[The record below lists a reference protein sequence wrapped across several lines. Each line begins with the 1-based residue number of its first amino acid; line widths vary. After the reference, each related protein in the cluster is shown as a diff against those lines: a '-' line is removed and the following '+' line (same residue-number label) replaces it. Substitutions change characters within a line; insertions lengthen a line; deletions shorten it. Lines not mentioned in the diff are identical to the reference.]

1 MAERLIYIGLD
12 VGGTTM
18 KAAAVA
24 DSGKPLAHPVVTD
37 THPERGQD
45 AGLETMCET
54 IRRAVA
60 AASLSMADVAAI
72 GVATPGLMDIRAGL
86 IPGYEPVSS
95 ACMPDIV
102 YARWITR
109 SILTPD
115 LRLPPHTLKEGNGTL
130 ICKTISSACGKER
143 RSIAMRQWK
152 TTATIF
158 VV

>member
-86 IPGYEPVSS
+86 ILDPPNLKPWKNVPVRAHIQKAFGKPTVFQNDGNAAAYGEFWVGAGKNAHS
-95 ACMPDIV
+95 MV
-102 YARWITR
+102 MF
-109 SILTPD
+109 
-115 LRLPPHTLKEGNGTL
+115 TLGTGVGGG
-130 ICKTISSACGKER
+130 I
-143 RSIAMRQWK
+143 
-152 TTATIF
+152 
-158 VV
+158 